1 MQTPE
6 WYMSIPVEQAANCLR
21 YAGQSNLS
29 DMRKLVAVCEA
40 AGDKSRAE
48 MVNRY
53 IDRIESG
60 LQKEA

>member
-21 YAGQSNLS
+21 YAGKSNLP
-29 DMRKLVAVCEA
+29 DMRKLVAACES

-60 LQKEA
+60 VQKEA

>member
-21 YAGQSNLS
+21 YAGKSNLP
-29 DMRKLVAVCEA
+29 DMRKLVSVCEA

-48 MVNRY
+48 MVTRY

-60 LQKEA
+60 AQKEA